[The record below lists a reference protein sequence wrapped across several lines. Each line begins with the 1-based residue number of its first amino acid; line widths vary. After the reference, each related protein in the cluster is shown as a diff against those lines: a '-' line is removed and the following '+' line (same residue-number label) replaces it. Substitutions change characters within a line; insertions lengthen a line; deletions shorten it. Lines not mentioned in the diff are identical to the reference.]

1 MDGDDY
7 ICDYYSVDY
16 SSNMNTDV
24 VISIIIINNVDYY
37 DTSSAS
43 ADRHQNDSHEKLWR
57 GRVITRGASLTEPV
71 RASKFLALHFVCV
84 SLAGQPGDFLFELLH
99 LIHEMGLL
107 VLQNVLLL
115 HALVTTRL
123 CVAPVLEGPSFLLQ
137 TDDLVL
143 AEAPQVP
150 VELSHGH
157 GHQLV
162 VGEAVIHV

>member
-37 DTSSAS
+37 DISSAS
-43 ADRHQNDSHEKLWR
+43 AVRHQNDSHEKLWR
-57 GRVITRGASLTEPV
+57 GRVIARGASLTEPV
-71 RASKFLALHFVCV
+71 RASKFLALQFVCV
-84 SLAGQPGDFLFELLH
+84 SLAGQPVDFLFELLH
-99 LIHEMGLL
+99 LIHELILL

-115 HALVTTRL
+115 HPLETTRL
-123 CVAPVLEGPSFLLQ
+123 SVAPVLEGPPFLLQ

-143 AEAPQVP
+143 AEAPQVS
-150 VELSHGH
+150 VELTHRH

-162 VGEAVIHV
+162 VGETVLHV